1 MGRRR
6 IPEEVKE
13 YAKQLYLTLDEN
25 GNRAYSLQ
33 QIADKCNEKFNIGVT
48 RSTIKRW
55 ADRYSWDVLLLQAA
69 QVSVVKMAEEVEDRE
84 PDEKLL
90 DSLVAL
96 KRRVF
101 EKQYRISQTA
111 MELLER
117 KLEDPRA
124 VRDSY
129 SRLIEVA
136 TKANKTLMELLDAV
150 EVEREA
156 QVQPVII
163 INELPALSGDN

>member
-13 YAKQLYLTLDEN
+13 YAKQLYLTLDES

-55 ADRYSWDVLLLQAA
+55 ADRYGWDVLLLQAA

-90 DSLVAL
+90 DSLVTL

-117 KLEDPRA
+117 KLENPRA

-136 TKANKTLMELLDAV
+136 TKANKTLLELLDTV
-150 EVEREA
+150 EVAEST
-156 QVQPVII
+156 QMPVTIV
-163 INELPALSGDN
+163 INEIPPLSGSN